1 MYFKFLLGLLLR
13 TVVSD
18 VACMLSVLSAAR
30 ESRFVSFPC
39 SSLRWPLCSAHCW
52 CHTCL
57 LLTWYCSQ
65 FESRWTDTSND
76 YILWKKNVI
85 AVSHS
90 MHCRSIRCNEYN
102 GRVLHILFAQTR
114 KNILAHQS
122 FVFFLLIHSPVDL
135 FGGKTMYCNDGL
147 SNYLQPML
155 LSNVH
160 MQANIVK
167 EAVSHAMHCR
177 SVRHFW

>member
-1 MYFKFLLGLLLR
+1 
-13 TVVSD
+13 
-18 VACMLSVLSAAR
+18 MLSVLSAAR

-39 SSLRWPLCSAHCW
+39 SSLRWPLCSAQAPCW

-147 SNYLQPML
+147 SKFLWPKL

-160 MQANIVK
+160 IQANIILSKKQFLMLCIADQNNGWVL
-167 EAVSHAMHCR
+167 
-177 SVRHFW
+177 HFW